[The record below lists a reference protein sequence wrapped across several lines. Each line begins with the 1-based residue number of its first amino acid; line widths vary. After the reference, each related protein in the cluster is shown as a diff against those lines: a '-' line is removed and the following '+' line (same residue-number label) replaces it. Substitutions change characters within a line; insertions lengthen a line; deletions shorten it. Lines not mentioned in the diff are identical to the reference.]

1 MRKKRGENREIIGI
15 KRSQFKFSGNSGK
28 RNLRQSGLC
37 VSGRTSA
44 EEEAKK
50 KAEAEAKKKAEEEAK
65 KKAEAEAKKKAEAE
79 GHELE
84 VFQSNYEGGLIDKIQ
99 EAYYTG
105 VEGIII
111 NPGAFT
117 HYSYALRD
125 ALASVEIP
133 KIEVH
138 ISNVHKREEF
148 RHVSVTAP
156 VCTGQVV
163 GLGLKGYEL
172 AMDYLTEKK

>member
-1 MRKKRGENREIIGI
+1 MKILVINGPNINFLGIREKGI
-15 KRSQFKFSGNSGK
+15 YGTESYETLV
-28 RNLRQSGLC
+28 RNL
-37 VSGRTSA
+37 
-44 EEEAKK
+44 EEKGK
-50 KAEAEAKKKAEEEAK
+50 
-65 KKAEAEAKKKAEAE
+65 AE
-79 GHELE
+79 GHEVE
-84 VFQSNYEGGLIDKIQ
+84 VFQSNYEGGIIDRIQ
-99 EAYYTG
+99 AAYSDGTEA
-105 VEGIII
+105 III

-117 HYSYALRD
+117 HYSYAVRD
-125 ALASVEIP
+125 ALASIELP

-172 AMDYLTEKK
+172 AMDYLTGDL

>member
-1 MRKKRGENREIIGI
+1 MKLLILNGPNLNFLGIREKGIYGMENYGALVRKLEEKANRD
-15 KRSQFKFSGNSGK
+15 
-28 RNLRQSGLC
+28 
-37 VSGRTSA
+37 
-44 EEEAKK
+44 
-50 KAEAEAKKKAEEEAK
+50 
-65 KKAEAEAKKKAEAE
+65 

-84 VFQSNYEGGLIDKIQ
+84 VFQSNHEGALIDKIQ
-99 EAYYTG
+99 EAYHSH

-125 ALASVEIP
+125 ALASVEVP

-148 RHVSVTAP
+148 RHQSVTAP
-156 VCTGQVV
+156 VCTGQIV
-163 GLGLKGYEL
+163 GLGLEGYEL
-172 AMDYLTEKK
+172 AMDYLAKTADCEKK

>member
-1 MRKKRGENREIIGI
+1 MKLLILNGPNLNFLGIREKGIYGMENYGTLVRKLEEKANRD
-15 KRSQFKFSGNSGK
+15 
-28 RNLRQSGLC
+28 
-37 VSGRTSA
+37 
-44 EEEAKK
+44 
-50 KAEAEAKKKAEEEAK
+50 
-65 KKAEAEAKKKAEAE
+65 

-84 VFQSNYEGGLIDKIQ
+84 VFQSNYEGALIDKIQ
-99 EAYYTG
+99 EAYHSH

-125 ALASVEIP
+125 ALASVEVP

-148 RHVSVTAP
+148 RHQSVTAP
-156 VCTGQVV
+156 VCTGQIV
-163 GLGLKGYEL
+163 GLGLEGYEL
-172 AMDYLTEKK
+172 AMDYLAKTADCEKK

>member
-1 MRKKRGENREIIGI
+1 MKILVLNGPNLNFLGIREKGI
-15 KRSQFKFSGNSGK
+15 YGK
-28 RNLRQSGLC
+28 EDYGCL
-37 VSGRTSA
+37 VSML
-44 EEEAKK
+44 EE
-50 KAEAEAKKKAEEEAK
+50 KAEK
-65 KKAEAEAKKKAEAE
+65 E
-79 GHELE
+79 GHEIE
-84 VFQSNYEGGLIDKIQ
+84 VFQSNFEGGLIDKLQ
-99 EAYYTG
+99 EAYHSG

-125 ALASVEIP
+125 ALASLEIP

-156 VCTGQVV
+156 VCTGQIT
-163 GLGLKGYEL
+163 GLGLFGYLL
-172 AMDYLTEKK
+172 AMDYLLHFT